1 MENLRQTVLILGEG
15 LTEFFHVKSLCDV
28 FKRLIIK
35 PDYPKYKQELLL
47 KDLNQSLKYRKAVES
62 FIKCKGL
69 HSYLNAMVVH
79 WFQQLPT
86 RTIQWMRSRHRE
98 GIIHL

>member
-47 KDLNQSLKYRKAVES
+47 KDLN
-62 FIKCKGL
+62 
-69 HSYLNAMVVH
+69 
-79 WFQQLPT
+79 
-86 RTIQWMRSRHRE
+86 
-98 GIIHL
+98 